1 MKTKNKRNLINIIL
15 SVILLIASSYVY
27 TTKGYEIKYLI
38 STILAFGLVAIN
50 IFLITRNVYFK
61 NISFEN
67 ADERDLYIA
76 MKSAQSTLKFTDDIC
91 LVFVFF
97 FLILY
102 GVTNNFIFMIMGLTL
117 FALIV
122 IMFIT
127 LLISQ
132 SYYEKNN

>member
-15 SVILLIASSYVY
+15 SIILLIASSYVY
-27 TTKGYEIKYLI
+27 IAKGYEIKYLI
-38 STILAFGLVAIN
+38 SIILAFGLVAIN
-50 IFLITRNVYFK
+50 IFLATKNVGFK

-76 MKSAQSTLKFTDDIC
+76 MKSAQSTLKFINDIC
-91 LVFVFF
+91 LVFVFS

-102 GVTNNFIFMIMGLTL
+102 GVTNNFIFMVMGLTL

-127 LLISQ
+127 LLITQ
-132 SYYEKNN
+132 SYYEKNY